1 MARASQQLRVV
12 SNLAVALDDFDPPST
27 ISGSSVTA
35 LPVPGVRVLVVDDDP
50 RIRRS
55 TANALSRIGFH
66 VITADDGGPALVM
79 AEQTPP
85 DLAVIDLNMPTYG
98 LDVVRT
104 LKARYGAALW
114 VAVLSG
120 QDDEETRS
128 ACYAAGADDVLV
140 KPAAVA
146 EFRRRMLA
154 AARSQQAYVEA
165 RLGREQ
171 IERRLAYGAEATA
184 LLAHDLNNGLAV
196 ALANM
201 SHLEEAGVLHGDLA
215 DALAATVRALSKM
228 SGLVSNFVDVA
239 RFEDAAVKPQCTEVL
254 ILGLLE
260 EVADTHRHNLDR
272 KIGFE
277 LRCTRELSGW
287 FDVVLVER
295 VLHNLVG
302 NATRYCAPGGT
313 IRIGAQLDSKQ
324 NVVLSVGNDGPPIP
338 PEIEG
343 QLFAKYA
350 KGKTGK
356 RGFGLYFCRLAC
368 EAHGGGIGYQSDSTG
383 PSFIVKLPGRG

>member
-1 MARASQQLRVV
+1 M
-12 SNLAVALDDFDPPST
+12 SNLAVAAALDDFEPQPST
-27 ISGSSVTA
+27 SGPITV
-35 LPVPGVRVLVVDDDP
+35 LPLPGVRVLVVDDDA

-55 TANALSRIGFH
+55 TASALSRIGFH
-66 VITADDGGPALVM
+66 VITADDGGPALLI

-85 DLAVIDLNMPTYG
+85 DLAIIDLNMPTYG

-104 LKARYGAALW
+104 LKARYGAAVW

-120 QDDEETRS
+120 QDDEETRQE
-128 ACYAAGADDVLV
+128 CYLAGADDVLV

-146 EFRRRMLA
+146 EVRRRIIA
-154 AARSQQAYVEA
+154 AARMQQAFVEA
-165 RLGREQ
+165 RLAREQ

-201 SHLEEAGVLHGDLA
+201 SHLEEAGKLTGDEA
-215 DALAATVRALSKM
+215 DALGATVRALRKM
-228 SGLVSNFVDVA
+228 SDLVSNFVDVA
-239 RFEDAAVKPQCTEVL
+239 RFEDAAVKPHCTQVEV
-254 ILGLLE
+254 LGLLE

-272 KIGFE
+272 RVAFE
-277 LRCTRELSGW
+277 ITCSRELTAW
-287 FDVVLVER
+287 FDVALVER

-302 NATRYCAPGGT
+302 NATRYCAVGGT
-313 IRIGAQLDSKQ
+313 IRLGAELDAERG
-324 NVVLSVGNDGPPIP
+324 VVITVANDGPPIP
-338 PEIEG
+338 SELQT

-368 EAHGGGIGYQSDSTG
+368 EAHGGSIGYRADSVG
-383 PSFIVKLPGRG
+383 PTFIVKLPGRG